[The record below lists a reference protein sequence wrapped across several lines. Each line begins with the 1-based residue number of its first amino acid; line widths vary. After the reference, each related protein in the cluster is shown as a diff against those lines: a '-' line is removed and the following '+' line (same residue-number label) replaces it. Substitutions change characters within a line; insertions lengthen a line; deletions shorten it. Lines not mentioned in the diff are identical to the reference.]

1 MLGNNST
8 HIMEETKVLTK
19 TQKRAISDKKHLS
32 KMKLEPDFPRKEF
45 IKNILI
51 GSRKK
56 LEGTYKPSA
65 PSKKNW
71 DQFHITSDDIND
83 KIYPGLFNRWNDLFE
98 NLKNKSS
105 DIIKH
110 PVCQIIDDTDD
121 DKDEQVPEQQGVE
134 ESKES
139 EQQPEQV
146 CVEECKNEEAEEDP
160 FEFLEN
166 ITNDFYQYASTNQ
179 PQKKPFDNKEFA
191 KYIESFDTIG
201 LELAKHYIDM
211 KLKYPWD
218 NRFIF
223 SEDKIKINNKKVY
236 FTSEDI
242 KTHIENRTCSD
253 THKKNQLY
261 YYNNKKNAFT
271 SNDLYVD
278 SPFVIK
284 LMERTSF
291 RESIKQYLTSQGLHE
306 TAQYKAVYAQ
316 LETFRKNNQHLNK
329 QNVEIRNDTEA
340 LKVTRNQLVK
350 MTESLT
356 GDERI
361 ISRLY
366 HLNTCHIRNDF
377 HTVYLKKQT
386 QKANYLD
393 LGTNK
398 FYLNIYKS
406 EGKGLNDE
414 KIYDIDEVTISLIK
428 ESIKIYPRTFLFCS
442 KYDPNLPMDPKES
455 SELLRNPVKRT
466 FNIESLYISDLRS
479 AHATWAYRVY
489 SNNQKVLNLAE
500 REKIASDMCHSTEMQ
515 QSTYLRKRSIET
527 IE

>member
-1 MLGNNST
+1 MLGNNSKN
-8 HIMEETKVLTK
+8 IMDETKVLTK
-19 TQKRAISDKKHLS
+19 TQKKAISDAKYLA
-32 KMKLEPDFPRKEF
+32 KMKLEPGFKRAQF
-45 IKNILI
+45 IKNTLKGNRAKLDNPNFKPTSPSIMNWNKFDITVDDI
-51 GSRKK
+51 GS
-56 LEGTYKPSA
+56 E
-65 PSKKNW
+65 
-71 DQFHITSDDIND
+71 
-83 KIYPGLFNRWNDLFE
+83 LFNKWNELFAKLNNDL
-98 NLKNKSS
+98 NRKAP
-105 DIIKH
+105 I
-110 PVCQIIDDTDD
+110 CQIIDDIDD
-121 DKDEQVPEQQGVE
+121 DEEVPEQVPEQIDQIDQVDQVGVE
-134 ESKES
+134 ESKNE
-139 EQQPEQV
+139 E
-146 CVEECKNEEAEEDP
+146 VEEDDQ